1 MLMKKGAAIS
11 GVYVWIA
18 LLLCIVYMRGQA
30 MISSDSDLLQGTTES
45 GILMDC
51 NGTEHCEYASMLT
64 APLDHTQEAK
74 RESNR
79 WATPGTSTSLQGI
92 SGRSIT
98 ASNLLQRV
106 VRTHSAAQEEQE
118 HSILHQTFDTEQ
130 AVFAKRFHS
139 GYYIYHRCQMRC

>member
-11 GVYVWIA
+11 GVYIWIA

-79 WATPGTSTSLQGI
+79 WATPGTSTSLQGM

-98 ASNLLQRV
+98 ACNALQRV
-106 VRTHSAAQEEQE
+106 RTLSTAQEEQE
-118 HSILHQTFDTEQ
+118 QCIQHCTSATEQ
-130 AVFAKRFHS
+130 VVFAKRFHT
-139 GYYIYHRCQMRC
+139 GYYLYHRCQMRC